1 MTTLL
6 EWTSTL
12 LLLAGAGFYL
22 AGTLGLLR
30 FPDVYA
36 RLHALT
42 KADNLGLGL
51 LVLGLAL
58 QAESLAAA
66 LKILLVW
73 PLVLA
78 ASGAVSFAIA
88 RRAHSLGIVPAGA
101 DAPSPPA
108 PPPGGE
114 GRPS

>member
-1 MTTLL
+1 MTILL
-6 EWTSTL
+6 EWASAL

-22 AGTLGLLR
+22 AGTVGLLR

-51 LVLGLAL
+51 LCLGLAL
-58 QAESLAAA
+58 RADSLAVA

-78 ASGAVSFAIA
+78 ASAAVAYAIG
-88 RRAHSLGIVPAGA
+88 RRAEELGI
-101 DAPSPPA
+101 APR
-108 PPPGGE
+108 
-114 GRPS
+114 RPEDTP